1 MGPRDRAKYTA
12 AELLTTFSLNSRRN
26 IDDERPANDR
36 KRTFDSARFE
46 ETERS
51 REDLLRVKLRSQKNS
66 LSLSLSLHRQID
78 HPREFYRYTPRS
90 LIEMTTKINTEYIAT
105 IPRPGQ
111 AFNRHFSSRHCFVIQ
126 EHERNDNRAQ
136 IRKVRDDPH
145 RAFESR
151 TKQ

>member
-1 MGPRDRAKYTA
+1 MDPRDRAKYTA

-36 KRTFDSARFE
+36 RRTFDSARFE
-46 ETERS
+46 GTERS
-51 REDLLRVKLRSQKNS
+51 RNLRVKRRSRKNS
-66 LSLSLSLHRQID
+66 LSLSLSFRRRID

-90 LIEMTTKINTEYIAT
+90 LIEMTMKINTEYIAT

-111 AFNRHFSSRHCFVIQ
+111 VFDRHFSSRHCFVIQ
-126 EHERNDNRAQ
+126 EREPNDNQAQ
-136 IRKVRDDPH
+136 IRKVRGHTH

>member
-26 IDDERPANDR
+26 IDDERPASDR
-36 KRTFDSARFE
+36 RRTFDSARFE
-46 ETERS
+46 ETGRS
-51 REDLLRVKLRSQKNS
+51 RENLLRVKRRSQKNS
-66 LSLSLSLHRQID
+66 LSLSLRRQID

-111 AFNRHFSSRHCFVIQ
+111 AFDRHFSSRHCFVIR
-126 EHERNDNRAQ
+126 EHEPNDNRAQ
-136 IRKVRDDPH
+136 IRKVRGDPH